1 MMSSM
6 DANEQ
11 HRKLFI
17 GGLSYKTT
25 KEALHKYY
33 EHWGELVDSVVM
45 QVSCVVDW
53 EIVVHLT
60 RILVGGSER
69 VETEVDNALYAIV
82 SAFINTGQDDGQV
95 ARFRIRHLPLR
106 RCPREGDV
114 R

>member
-45 QVSCVVDW
+45 QVSCVVD
-53 EIVVHLT
+53 
-60 RILVGGSER
+60 
-69 VETEVDNALYAIV
+69 
-82 SAFINTGQDDGQV
+82 
-95 ARFRIRHLPLR
+95 
-106 RCPREGDV
+106 
-114 R
+114 